1 MENTDFVPT
10 SLRAIQCR
18 HNIFRLTARSVP
30 GFHESMTAEEAMAL
44 PVDALLY
51 KGQGKR
57 RETYVVEGKDGKQIW
72 LRARRLLGQTKLV
85 TGEYRDHHF
94 WKDVRRKQAY

>member
-1 MENTDFVPT
+1 
-10 SLRAIQCR
+10 
-18 HNIFRLTARSVP
+18 
-30 GFHESMTAEEAMAL
+30 MTAEEAVAL
-44 PVDALLY
+44 PVGVLLY

-72 LRARRLLGQTKLV
+72 LRARRLLGQAKLV

-94 WKDVRRKQAY
+94 WKDVRRVGGFLNGRTNTCSGQRAPRSGGSRQSRITQGWTYSFQR

>member
-1 MENTDFVPT
+1 
-10 SLRAIQCR
+10 LRLIFAPFSADKIF
-18 HNIFRLTARSVP
+18 FRLTARSVP